1 MASIDEPA
9 ATELLLIACEL
20 ARKVECKPQREDGTD
35 AAVYESSG
43 PTVARRI
50 KAGAKF
56 VASSNAAPLD
66 MGHNPAPFYWTVS
79 MQVGAVR
86 KTNYQ
91 LWLDQSPEQVQ
102 DLWRARQDAKVLRE
116 SLPHGQRKKK
126 PWGPL

>member
-1 MASIDEPA
+1 MASIVEPPI
-9 ATELLLIACEL
+9 TELLLIACEL
-20 ARKVECKPQREDGTD
+20 AGKVECMPQREDGTD

-43 PTVARRI
+43 STVARRI

-56 VASSNAAPLD
+56 VASFNASPLEP
-66 MGHNPAPFYWTVS
+66 GPAQFYWAVF

-86 KTNYQ
+86 KTKYR
-91 LWLDQSPEQVQ
+91 LWLEQSPEQVK
-102 DLWRARQDAKVLRE
+102 DLWRAREEAKALRD